1 MVRKIRQALAIV
13 FLLCVT
19 LLFLDFTGTA
29 HAWLGWM
36 AKVYGATSSVRWV
49 RYWGCLPDTSGSSP

>member
-1 MVRKIRQALAIV
+1 MIRKIRQALSIV

-36 AKVYGATSSVRWV
+36 AEE
-49 RYWGCLPDTSGSSP
+49 CLPLIEEFMNSIK